1 MKINNLL
8 AQLVDP
14 IGRIKPIVPVA
25 GINSTTGQLTGIIA
39 LVNTALRVIFII
51 AGLYAL
57 FNIVL
62 AGLEFINAG
71 GDPKKVANAW
81 SKIWQSFLGLLII
94 VSAFL
99 IAAIFGIILF
109 GDPSKLLNPRLDVVR

>member
-8 AQLVDP
+8 AQLSDP
-14 IGRIKPIVPVA
+14 IGRIKPPA
-25 GINSTTGQLTGIIA
+25 GMPSGINTQSGQLTGIIA
-39 LVNTALRVIFII
+39 LVNSALRVIFII

-62 AGLEFINAG
+62 AGLYFINAG
-71 GDPKKVANAW
+71 GDPKKVAKAW
-81 SKIWQSFLGLLII
+81 EKIWQSFLGLLII

-99 IAAIFGIILF
+99 IAAIFGI
-109 GDPSKLLNPRLDVVR
+109 